1 MPLQKTF
8 TATDRDAWRTW
19 LASNHASETVVW
31 VLFQKKRTGESCM
44 SYDDSV
50 EEALCFGWIDSIIR
64 RIDENTYARKFTP
77 RTDTANWSE
86 LNKRRVAKCIQ
97 EGRMTAVGLAK
108 ITYADPSNYK
118 GSTTRGR
125 KSPRQPASLPAFMA
139 KGLHTNEKAWKNFSA
154 MPPSHQRNYILWI
167 TTAKRD
173 ETRERRLKEAIRML
187 NQNKRLGLK

>member
-8 TATDRDAWRTW
+8 KATDRDTWRTW

-31 VLFQKKRTGESCM
+31 VLFQKKHTGESGM

-50 EEALCFGWIDSIIR
+50 EEALCFGWIDSIIK

-77 RTDTANWSE
+77 RTDAANWSE

-97 EGRMTAVGLAK
+97 EGRMTAIGLAK
-108 ITYADPSNYK
+108 ITYANPGDYQ
-118 GSTTRGR
+118 GSTTGAR
-125 KSPRQPASLPAFMA
+125 KAPRQPASLPAFMA
-139 KGLHTNEKAWKNFSA
+139 KGLRASERAWKNFSA

-167 TTAKRD
+167 TTAKRE
-173 ETRERRLKEAIRML
+173 ETRERRLNEAIRLL